1 MKVCLSYLRLL
12 VNSRDELAL
21 SQAINIPHRDLA
33 HKQFTVLRKV
43 AQEKNMPMFQVP
55 LHLFITMNIIMKIIQ
70 LCYYQ

>member
-1 MKVCLSYLRLL
+1 M
-12 VNSRDELAL
+12 NSRDELAL

-43 AQEKNMPMFQVP
+43 AREKNMPMFQVP
-55 LHLFITMNIIMKIIQ
+55 LNLFIRVNIIMKITQ